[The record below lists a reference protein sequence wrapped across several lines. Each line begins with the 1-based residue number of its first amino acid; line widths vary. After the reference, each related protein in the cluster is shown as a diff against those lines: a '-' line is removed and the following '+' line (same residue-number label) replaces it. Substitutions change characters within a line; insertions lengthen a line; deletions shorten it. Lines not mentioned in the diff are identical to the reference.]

1 MCGRVIPLIYFLRPN
16 TSLLRLKR
24 TKLEIRPIINA
35 CANGASEMVSSVT
48 SSVVG
53 ILYNLQLLQYAGE
66 NGVASYGVLMYV
78 QFVFA
83 AIFLGYSMGSAPI
96 ISYHYGA
103 ETWGIENL
111 FQKSVVLMGTI
122 GGGMV
127 VAAQLFAVPLSRLFV
142 GYDATLFEMTVH
154 AIRIAGVSFL
164 IMGFNIFAS
173 AFFTALNNGGVSA
186 VISFLRT
193 FVFKLAAVL
202 LLPLLLGLE
211 GIWWQK

>member
-1 MCGRVIPLIYFLRPN
+1 
-16 TSLLRLKR
+16 
-24 TKLEIRPIINA
+24 
-35 CANGASEMVSSVT
+35 
-48 SSVVG
+48 
-53 ILYNLQLLQYAGE
+53 
-66 NGVASYGVLMYV
+66 
-78 QFVFA
+78 
-83 AIFLGYSMGSAPI
+83 MGSAPI

-103 ETWGIENL
+103 EKHGELKNL

-211 GIWWQK
+211 GIWWAEVTAEISAFVLSLIFLFINRKKYHYVIMYNFFSYPQKPATRYRYHYV

>member
-1 MCGRVIPLIYFLRPN
+1 
-16 TSLLRLKR
+16 
-24 TKLEIRPIINA
+24 
-35 CANGASEMVSSVT
+35 
-48 SSVVG
+48 
-53 ILYNLQLLQYAGE
+53 
-66 NGVASYGVLMYV
+66 
-78 QFVFA
+78 
-83 AIFLGYSMGSAPI
+83 
-96 ISYHYGA
+96 
-103 ETWGIENL
+103 
-111 FQKSVVLMGTI
+111 
-122 GGGMV
+122 MV

-202 LLPLLLGLE
+202 FLPLLLGLE
-211 GIWWQK
+211 GIWWAEVTAEISAFVLSLIFLFINRKKYHYV

>member
-1 MCGRVIPLIYFLRPN
+1 
-16 TSLLRLKR
+16 
-24 TKLEIRPIINA
+24 
-35 CANGASEMVSSVT
+35 MVSSVT

-103 ETWGIENL
+103 EKHGELKNL
-111 FQKSVVLMGTI
+111 FQKSVVLTGTI

-127 VAAQLFAVPLSRLFV
+127 VAAQLFCS
-142 GYDATLFEMTVH
+142 T
-154 AIRIAGVSFL
+154 
-164 IMGFNIFAS
+164 
-173 AFFTALNNGGVSA
+173 AFQAFCRV
-186 VISFLRT
+186 
-193 FVFKLAAVL
+193 
-202 LLPLLLGLE
+202 
-211 GIWWQK
+211 